1 MAKTRTTTQLKK
13 KLDDEFSIFIRKRD
27 SDSFSELGN
36 CITCGK
42 SVHWKRADNG
52 HFITRACLPIRWD
65 EHNAHLQC
73 KGCNGFRGGEV
84 LLYRRRLVG
93 MYGEDEVD
101 RLEKTYDDWRAN
113 ETDKW
118 TMDELRELLEYYK
131 EKNR

>member
-1 MAKTRTTTQLKK
+1 MAKALTRSQLKK
-13 KLDDEFSIFIRKRD
+13 KLDTEFSIFIRRRD

-42 SVHWKRADNG
+42 SVHWKQADNG
-52 HFITRACLPIRWD
+52 HFITRACLPVRWD

-93 MYGEDEVD
+93 MYGEAEVE
-101 RLEKTYDDWRAN
+101 RLEQTYADWRAGVAPKQAL
-113 ETDKW
+113 E
-118 TMDELRELLEYYK
+118 ELRELLEYYK